1 MDVSCS
7 IVGDEPS
14 VHIAHEPEGY
24 PGLKAD
30 ARAIR
35 AREGKSARVDYVA
48 WPGSN
53 EMSAHPQPSRPLI
66 RHRSRPRLIPGIRF
80 MSCPTPVIALP
91 TSSTMF
97 THARRAR
104 P

>member
-1 MDVSCS
+1 MDVSCRT
-7 IVGDEPS
+7 VGEEPS
-14 VHIAHEPEGY
+14 VHIVYEPEGY

-35 AREGKSARVDYVA
+35 GREGKRARVDYVA
-48 WPGSN
+48 WPASN
-53 EMSAHPQPSRPLI
+53 EMWAHRQPSRPLI

-97 THARRAR
+97 THG
-104 P
+104 